1 MSKDSYT
8 VRLGAAPGNGIPVFV
23 LPALHREFE
32 RPFGA
37 TYVQDM
43 GSWLYPAYYPL
54 HKKVLKDFKA
64 LTVDIELS
72 DNVKQWV
79 DKLAQD
85 EVRCN
90 TQAFPNG
97 FEFVTKPYEHQILAL
112 AHVYY
117 NLRAA
122 LYYAPGLGKSK
133 IAVDLLRL
141 LRLEGNKSPA
151 LILGPLVTVKNWGRE
166 IDKHSGGVFRWGAM
180 LGTPKKKNEIIDEA
194 AAGKLDVVLL
204 TYDTGRNFY
213 ERLVEAIPYETVIAD
228 ESQLIK
234 DWRSTRTKTAIEIG
248 RKAKRKVIMSGTPTL
263 GDPRDL
269 YGQFKFLG
277 EYFMPENIWQFE
289 NKFLTHSP
297 FNKHV
302 VTGYKNLDV
311 LNARI
316 QEVTVRKTKE
326 ECLDLPER
334 QVIDIGFDL
343 SKKQRALYNELIME
357 GGADLGDFITNLG
370 QGKPPNP
377 MVVSHAAI
385 LLNKLLQISSGF
397 LMNSQKDPL
406 ICSGCPSLG
415 ECTDAGVFPYT
426 AACKVVQR
434 EPDPVVTALDD
445 NPKADALEELLDTIL
460 VDESNKVII
469 WGKYRADLDAVEKR
483 LRARAQKFVRV
494 DGSTGSKIQDNV
506 DTFNH
511 DPTCRVYLSQISTGV
526 GITLNAANY
535 MIYYSL
541 DWSLGN
547 YLQSIDRNYRI
558 GQERK
563 VVVYRLLGNNT
574 VDWAVARLLEKK
586 VDIDNVLSKKISCM
600 MCPQTLVCIANGTEI
615 FDEAC
620 IYKKNMLRPVTKVAL
635 IK

>member
-1 MSKDSYT
+1 MSKDSFT
-8 VRLGAAPGNGIPVFV
+8 VRLGTAPGNGIPVFI

-72 DNVKQWV
+72 ESVKQWAA
-79 DKLAQD
+79 KLD
-85 EVRCN
+85 EDEKRY
-90 TQAFPNG
+90 QALELPNG
-97 FEFVTKPYEHQILAL
+97 FEFVTKPYEHQVLAL
-112 AHVYY
+112 AHVWY

-141 LRLEGNKSPA
+141 LWHTGQKAPA

-166 IDKHSGGVFRWGAM
+166 IDKHSGGTFRWGAM
-180 LGTPKKKNEIIDEA
+180 LGTPKKKNEIIDQA

-213 ERLVEAIPYETVIAD
+213 ERLVQDISYETVIAD

-234 DWRSTRTKTAIEIG
+234 DWRSTRTKVAIEIG

-289 NKFLTHSP
+289 NKFLTHSTY
-297 FNKHV
+297 NKHV
-302 VTGYKNLDV
+302 ITGYKNLDV
-311 LNARI
+311 LNTRI

-343 SKKQRALYNELIME
+343 SSKQRGLYNQLISD
-357 GGADLGDFITNLG
+357 GGADLSDFITNLG
-370 QGKPPNP
+370 QGKPPSS
-377 MVVSHAAI
+377 VAVGHAAI

-397 LMNSQKDPL
+397 LMSSTKDPL
-406 ICSGCPSLG
+406 ICGGCPKLQD
-415 ECTDAGVFPYT
+415 CTEYGIFPYT
-426 AACKVVQR
+426 ARCSVVQK
-434 EPDPVVTALDD
+434 EPDPVVTELDD
-445 NPKADALEELLDTIL
+445 NPKADALEELLDSIL
-460 VDESNKVII
+460 ADSANKVII

-483 LRARAQKFVRV
+483 LRQRAQKFVRV

-506 DTFNH
+506 DTFNY
-511 DPTCRVYLSQISTGV
+511 DPDCRVYLSQVSTGV

-563 VVVYRLLGNNT
+563 VVVYRLLGNGT
-574 VDWAVARLLEKK
+574 VDWAVATLLEKK
-586 VDIDNVLSKKISCM
+586 VDIDNVLSKKITCM
-600 MCPQTLVCIANGTEI
+600 TCPQSLVCFASGIEV
-615 FDEAC
+615 FDEGC
-620 IYKKNMLRPVTKVAL
+620 IYKKNMVRPVTKVATL
-635 IK
+635 K